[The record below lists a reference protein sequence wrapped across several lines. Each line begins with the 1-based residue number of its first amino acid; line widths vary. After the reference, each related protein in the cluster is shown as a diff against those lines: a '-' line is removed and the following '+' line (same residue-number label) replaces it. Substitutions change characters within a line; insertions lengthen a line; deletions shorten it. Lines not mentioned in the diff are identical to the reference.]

1 MVEINC
7 DLSAKTLLLGVPFP
21 RLLTGTTDSILSSI
35 TAQNLYH
42 TLENVLYTCVNLL
55 ELYNSKLKLVRTT
68 SARIHATS
76 KDINI
81 CRWIGTTISR
91 SFGPQLRNQ
100 QLKTVNFHHI
110 FFLNDT
116 WERDDY
122 TNCALSMYIA
132 QLLNIVH

>member
-55 ELYNSKLKLVRTT
+55 ELTRKNDVVKNSCHFERYKYLSLDRNDHFTVLRSTT
-68 SARIHATS
+68 KKSTAENGQFPSH
-76 KDINI
+76 
-81 CRWIGTTISR
+81 
-91 SFGPQLRNQ
+91 L
-100 QLKTVNFHHI
+100 
-110 FFLNDT
+110 FL
-116 WERDDY
+116 E
-122 TNCALSMYIA
+122 
-132 QLLNIVH
+132 